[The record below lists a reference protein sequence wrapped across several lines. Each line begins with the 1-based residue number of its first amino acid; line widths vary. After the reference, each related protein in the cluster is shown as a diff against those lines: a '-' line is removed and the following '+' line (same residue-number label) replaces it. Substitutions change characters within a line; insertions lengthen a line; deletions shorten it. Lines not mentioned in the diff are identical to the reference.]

1 MTTPENP
8 WKLGPTDAPLP
19 PLLTRTGAYWEVV
32 AGAF

>member
-1 MTTPENP
+1 MTAPENP

-19 PLLTRTGAYWEVV
+19 RLLTRTGAYWEVV